1 MRKLV
6 CILIGLCSISSSFAN
21 DNHASVFSEL
31 QTQKSIEN
39 IELEIANLKL
49 QNIQVK
55 NEIDKL
61 NGNLKSNSNSLD
73 IRVKEILTFNNQSQA
88 VIAVDNIS
96 KTYRLGDI
104 LTGNL
109 IIAKISSTVIDVLDT
124 KTNNNSQYLLG

>member
-6 CILIGLCSISSSFAN
+6 CILIGLCSISSSLAN
-21 DNHASVFSEL
+21 DNQASVFSEL

-49 QNIQVK
+49 QNIHVK

-73 IRVKEILTFNNQSQA
+73 IRVQEILTFNNQSQA

-96 KTYRLGDI
+96 KTYRMGDI

-109 IIAKISSTVIDVLDT
+109 LIAKISSTVIDVLDT

>member
-6 CILIGLCSISSSFAN
+6 CILTGLCSISSSLAN
-21 DNHASVFSEL
+21 DNQASVFSEL

-73 IRVKEILTFNNQSQA
+73 IRVQEILTFNNQSQA

-96 KTYRLGDI
+96 KTYRIGDI

-109 IIAKISSTVIDVLDT
+109 IVAKISSTVIDVLDT